1 MRHGHSGLCWCLP
14 GTLRPVAADGFHV
27 SLMRLM
33 DFGAVDGDDVE
44 NALFAGVSSAKTVV
58 EELFF

>member
-1 MRHGHSGLCWCLP
+1 
-14 GTLRPVAADGFHV
+14 
-27 SLMRLM
+27 MRLI

-58 EELFF
+58 E